1 MGIILDIII
10 LAIMAIS
17 IFFGY
22 KRGLVKVAVKLCA
35 FLIAIIVTLVF
46 YKPVSNVIID
56 KTELDDKSESII
68 IENGTKELEE
78 SDEEEQKNIIENM
91 QEYVDNTVTQT
102 QNEIVKNAAKE
113 ISVRL
118 INILVIVGLFIATRL
133 ILILLVL
140 ISDLITSIPIIKQ
153 FNELGGVLYG
163 IIRGLALIYA
173 ILAILFLIV
182 SMSSNNAILT
192 LIDSSMITQFMYE
205 NNILLNIQFSKY
217 YLTVTILS
225 ALCYTILELLEY

>member
-56 KTELDDKSESII
+56 NTELDEKIESII

-205 NNILLNIQFSKY
+205 NNILLNIIF
-217 YLTVTILS
+217 
-225 ALCYTILELLEY
+225 